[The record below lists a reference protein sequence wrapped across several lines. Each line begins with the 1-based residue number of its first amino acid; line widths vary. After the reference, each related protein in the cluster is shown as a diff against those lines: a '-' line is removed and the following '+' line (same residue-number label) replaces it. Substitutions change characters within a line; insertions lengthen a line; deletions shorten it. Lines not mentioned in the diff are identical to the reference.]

1 MGSSSDTTSCE
12 KSSCENPNKECH
24 QSSFYSTLRTVLT
37 VVAIITLIFTIIFLI
52 TKIYSNIKLGS
63 FLKKLE
69 CEIQQISAS
78 TTNFFDKF
86 QR

>member
-1 MGSSSDTTSCE
+1 MGNSSDTKSCE
-12 KSSCENPNKECH
+12 KLENECN

-52 TKIYSNIKLGS
+52 TKIYANIKMGS